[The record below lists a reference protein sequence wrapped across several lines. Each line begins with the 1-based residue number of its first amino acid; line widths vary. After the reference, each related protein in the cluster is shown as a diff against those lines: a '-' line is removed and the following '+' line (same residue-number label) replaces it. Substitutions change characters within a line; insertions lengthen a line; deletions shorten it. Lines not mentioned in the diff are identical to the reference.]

1 LTDAW
6 GWPSGYPQAEFSR
19 QDLSRLSRTASH
31 GIETPSPTNRNR
43 LAPMPEHVARS
54 SQYSTSL
61 DIATLGGLVALHR
74 GSFTV
79 FLALS
84 VSLRTESLGHGGTPR
99 AVCLHCS
106 TFLSYPASG
115 SRGRRHPPCALVE
128 AGRRWIDGEG
138 ADTHTQP

>member
-1 LTDAW
+1 
-6 GWPSGYPQAEFSR
+6 
-19 QDLSRLSRTASH
+19 
-31 GIETPSPTNRNR
+31 
-43 LAPMPEHVARS
+43 M
-54 SQYSTSL
+54 
-61 DIATLGGLVALHR
+61 ALHR

-115 SRGRRHPPCALVE
+115 SRGQASPCALVG
-128 AGRRWIDGEG
+128 AGRRRIDGED
-138 ADTHTQP
+138 ADTHNPSAGGAKEEEYIRRRSRGARKALSSCW